1 MKIKVLKV
9 EPRKKP
15 EVVEID
21 DGLSSLQH
29 EVDGYIEVCYPF
41 DDDYACIVLN
51 EEGKL
56 GGYEPNRAILDGN
69 EIVDIVFGTFLVV
82 GMNNDED
89 TFVSLTDEQVK
100 TYTEMY
106 EKPEM
111 FMMVNGRI
119 KRFTL

>member
-1 MKIKVLKV
+1 MKIKVV
-9 EPRKKP
+9 RVASSKKP

-21 DGLSSLQH
+21 DSLGSLQH

-41 DDDYACIVLN
+41 DDYACIIVN

-69 EIVDIVFGTFLVV
+69 EIVDIIFGTFLVV
-82 GMNNDED
+82 GMNDDED

-100 TYTEMY
+100 TYTKMY

-111 FMMVNGRI
+111 FV
-119 KRFTL
+119 RFGNKISRVFM